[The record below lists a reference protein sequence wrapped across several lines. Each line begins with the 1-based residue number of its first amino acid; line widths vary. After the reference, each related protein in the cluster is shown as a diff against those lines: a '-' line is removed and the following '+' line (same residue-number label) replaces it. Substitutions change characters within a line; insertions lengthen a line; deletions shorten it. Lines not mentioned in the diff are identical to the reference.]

1 MINIF
6 CIQRKSTVFRL
17 SLRCKQNSTT
27 VIKVKISQIIHILQA
42 EVVTIESYVDKEIT
56 KAFSSDLM
64 SDVLTLD
71 EDSILLISGLANIQ
85 LIRTAEM
92 ADIHV
97 VVLARGKKASS
108 DMVELANESGIVIIE
123 TPRSIFGASGILYS
137 HGLKPVY

>member
-1 MINIF
+1 M
-6 CIQRKSTVFRL
+6 
-17 SLRCKQNSTT
+17 
-27 VIKVKISQIIHILQA
+27 KISQIINLLDA
-42 EVVTIESYVDKEIT
+42 EVVTQNGFEDLEIT

-71 EDSILLISGLANIQ
+71 EENILLISGLANIQ

-97 VVLARGKKASS
+97 VVLARGKKATP
-108 DMVELANESGIVIIE
+108 DMVKLANENHLVIIE
-123 TPRSIFGASGILYS
+123 TPRSIFGAGGILHS